1 MNQLWVRISLT
12 YVAIV
17 IFLFLIPTVVFLAV
31 QADAMEE
38 ASERGTVTPVGLSPK
53 YFLDAIYHN
62 LLGAQRLE
70 IVARLVRILLGI
82 SFVGILVG
90 AISSWGLAAPLHN
103 LAIAAKA
110 VGSQDLSQR
119 IEVKGSSEVREVAE
133 AFNAMAE
140 ALEGAEKMR
149 NNMLADIA
157 HELRTPLTVIQGNL
171 RAILDDVYDLD
182 KVEVARLYDQ
192 TRQLSRLVDD
202 LHDLALLEANQFSLT
217 LSSQDLPS
225 IVREAAMIY
234 QPLLEDQGLSL
245 ILELADGI
253 SPVEGDNARITQCL
267 NNLINNALQHT
278 PQGGEIH
285 ISVKG
290 SGEWVDLTVKD
301 TGSGI
306 EPEHLDHVF
315 DRFYRVDPNRSRE
328 TGGSGLGL
336 AITQALVQA
345 HGGEIRAISPGV
357 DQGSTFTMSFP
368 TQGKLISKIPEPNQD
383 NQ

>member
-31 QADAMEE
+31 QADTISEVGE
-38 ASERGTVTPVGLSPK
+38 ASQFVFSPK
-53 YFLDAIYHN
+53 YILDVVYHN
-62 LLGAQRLE
+62 LVGAQRLE
-70 IVARLVRILLGI
+70 ILARLVRILLGI

-90 AISSWGLAAPLHN
+90 GISSWGLASPLHN
-103 LAIAAKA
+103 LAIAARA

-119 IEVKGSSEVREVAE
+119 IEVRGSSEVREVAE

-140 ALEGAEKMR
+140 ALEGAERMR

-217 LSSQDLPS
+217 LKTLDLPS
-225 IVREAAMIY
+225 LAREVAAIY
-234 QPLLEDQGLSL
+234 QPLAEDQGISL
-245 ILELADGI
+245 ILELPEEVPPIA
-253 SPVEGDNARITQCL
+253 GDAARVTQCL
-267 NNLINNALQHT
+267 NNLLNNALQHT
-278 PQGGEIH
+278 PRGGEIR
-285 ISVKG
+285 ICVEEKG
-290 SGEWVDLTVKD
+290 EKVNLGVKD
-301 TGSGI
+301 SGKGI
-306 EPEHLDHVF
+306 EPEHLLHVF
-315 DRFYRVDPNRSRE
+315 DRFYRADPDRSRV
-328 TGGSGLGL
+328 TGGTGLGL

-345 HGGEIRAISPGV
+345 QGGEIQATSHGKG
-357 DQGSTFTMSFP
+357 QGSTFAISFP
-368 TQGKLISKIPEPNQD
+368 SQ
-383 NQ
+383 